1 MFENAREKYK
11 DTEYKMLVAKLI
23 DKYEIAK
30 TKNKIA
36 YTDFLNISERS
47 IVEKIIKEERINN
60 YVFYGGKEETD
71 RVVLIFYPEKITEE
85 TINNQYTTLYKMTK
99 LSKSSLVVDVLVTF
113 SYFGIAAYLMNGQTI
128 GKKIQKIKVVPT
140 KGKKLNPHLFMLRS
154 VILTNLIPKIAS
166 FIAILQLKEKQWI
179 LVSGIISNFSLTIT
193 LALIAFLIFRDDER
207 SLHDLICKT
216 KVIEA
221 NKE

>member
-1 MFENAREKYK
+1 MKIKRVFAYITDYAIVYLISALLLLLPIFSFNQEQYLEYYK
-11 DTEYKMLVAKLI
+11 EYMTI
-23 DKYEIAK
+23 
-30 TKNKIA
+30 
-36 YTDFLNISERS
+36 
-47 IVEKIIKEERINN
+47 
-60 YVFYGGKEETD
+60 
-71 RVVLIFYPEKITEE
+71 PEKITEE

-179 LVSGIISNFSLTIT
+179 LASGIISNFSLTIT